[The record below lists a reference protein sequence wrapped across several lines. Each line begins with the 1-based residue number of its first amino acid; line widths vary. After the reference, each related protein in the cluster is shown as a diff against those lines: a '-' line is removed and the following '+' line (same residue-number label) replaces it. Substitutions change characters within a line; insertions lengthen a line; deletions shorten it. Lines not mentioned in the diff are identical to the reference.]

1 MKTLVQISAERQRK
15 TEHQRQIFC
24 EYLYYQLYMY
34 QLSIISFIIK
44 HPDDRF

>member
-1 MKTLVQISAERQRK
+1 MKTLVQISAEGQRK

-34 QLSIISFIIK
+34 
-44 HPDDRF
+44 